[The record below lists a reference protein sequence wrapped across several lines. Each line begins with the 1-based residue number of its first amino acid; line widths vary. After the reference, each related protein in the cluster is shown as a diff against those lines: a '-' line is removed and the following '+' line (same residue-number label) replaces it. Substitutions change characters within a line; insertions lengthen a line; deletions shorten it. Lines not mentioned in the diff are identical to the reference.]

1 MEYDIGELAQETASK
16 MDLTTPQAKMALEL
30 SLENVLIFDKKQQD
44 YGSGNISNNPM
55 PEFGVAIRANDKI
68 QRIMHLLSKK
78 GTPINEARE
87 DSWMD
92 LANYALIGYLVA
104 KGLWSAAD
112 QYRSSVIPL
121 ALICRLRAP

>member
-1 MEYDIGELAQETASK
+1 MEYDIGELAQETALK

-68 QRIMHLLSKK
+68 QRIMHLLAKK

-112 QYRSSVIPL
+112 Q
-121 ALICRLRAP
+121 

>member
-1 MEYDIGELAQETASK
+1 MEYDMGELAQEVGNK
-16 MDLTTPQAKMALEL
+16 MELVTPQAKMALEL
-30 SLENVLIFDKKQQD
+30 SMENILTFDKKQQD
-44 YGSGNISNNPM
+44 YGSSNISNNPM

-68 QRIMHLLSKK
+68 QRIMNLLAKK
-78 GTPINEARE
+78 GTAVNEARE

-112 QYRSSVIPL
+112 RG
-121 ALICRLRAP
+121 

>member
-1 MEYDIGELAQETASK
+1 MEYDMGELAQEVGDK
-16 MDLTTPQAKMALEL
+16 MELVTPQAKMALEL
-30 SLENVLIFDKKQQD
+30 SMENILTFDKKQQD

-68 QRIMHLLSKK
+68 QRIMNLLAKK
-78 GTPINEARE
+78 GTAVNEARE

-104 KGLWSAAD
+104 KGLFG
-112 QYRSSVIPL
+112 QPQIGVNIPF
-121 ALICRLRAP
+121 CGES